1 MSVKQNR
8 NKYILESPL
17 VYKINQEQ
25 DPTEIRNLYERDMEN
40 FYSEQGEQLLPPYDM
55 SERMYLVIKQ
65 IIDHKVNQDYE
76 VKKYDIIKLGRVK
89 YQVRDISLT
98 KRKTDIETK
107 NKRITR
113 HRAAY

>member
-1 MSVKQNR
+1 MSVKLNR

-25 DPTEIRNLYERDMEN
+25 DPNEIHNLYQRDMEN
-40 FYSEQGEQLLPPYDM
+40 FYSEQGEQMLPPYDM

-65 IIDHKVNQDYE
+65 MIDKKVNQDYV

-89 YQVRDISLT
+89 Y
-98 KRKTDIETK
+98 
-107 NKRITR
+107 
-113 HRAAY
+113 

>member
-65 IIDHKVNQDYE
+65 IIDHKVNQDYQ

-98 KRKTDIETK
+98 KRKADIETK

>member
-40 FYSEQGEQLLPPYDM
+40 FYSEQGEQLLPPNDM

-98 KRKTDIETK
+98 KRKADIETK

>member
-40 FYSEQGEQLLPPYDM
+40 FFL
-55 SERMYLVIKQ
+55 
-65 IIDHKVNQDYE
+65 II
-76 VKKYDIIKLGRVK
+76 L
-89 YQVRDISLT
+89 
-98 KRKTDIETK
+98 RKE
-107 NKRITR
+107 
-113 HRAAY
+113 